1 MSTRVGI
8 AAIALICALFVA
20 AVPVAAQKQGGT
32 LRFYH
37 RDNPPSA
44 SLHEETTN
52 AVIQAATCWQA
63 HVKGIVLQQNSI
75 YNNWRFEDV
84 WIDK

>member
-8 AAIALICALFVA
+8 AAIALICVLFVA
-20 AVPVAAQKQGGT
+20 AVPVAGQKQGGT
-32 LRFYH
+32 LRFYL

-63 HVKGIVLQQNSI
+63 HVKEQNSI